1 MSLGSVPLSA
11 TVRVTGIRAAGP
23 LGCRLM
29 EMGLIE
35 GALVQVVGRAPLGD
49 PMRVRLGDYELS
61 LRTSEADLV
70 DVASI

>member
-1 MSLGSVPLSA
+1 MMLASVPVSA
-11 TVRVTGIRAAGP
+11 TVRVTGVRTGGP
-23 LGCRLM
+23 SSCRLM

-49 PMRVRLGDYELS
+49 PMRVKLGDYELS
-61 LRTSEADLV
+61 LRASEADLV

>member
-1 MSLGSVPLSA
+1 MSLASA
-11 TVRVTGIRAAGP
+11 PFSETLRVTGVRAGGAIA
-23 LGCRLM
+23 CSLM

-61 LRTSEADLV
+61 LRNAEAGLV
-70 DVASI
+70 DVTAT